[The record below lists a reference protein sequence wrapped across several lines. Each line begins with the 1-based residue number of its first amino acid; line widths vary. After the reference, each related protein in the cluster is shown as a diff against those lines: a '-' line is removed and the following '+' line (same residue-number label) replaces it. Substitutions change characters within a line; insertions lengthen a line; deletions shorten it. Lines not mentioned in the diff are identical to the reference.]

1 VGVLVDGNGTTS
13 TTTALAAFVFTT
25 VGPQHASQPKICQ
38 VVVHAVAWTL
48 ADVGPL
54 DISRDRG
61 LSDTGYAARAQR
73 RARSPLLWR
82 GQQGCRSSRFFGL
95 NVAPPLHCLPRKFCR
110 LIREGLERGR
120 NRQELWMGSGRGS
133 AFGGSIGRCVPPV
146 GLEPTLD
153 GF

>member
-1 VGVLVDGNGTTS
+1 MS
-13 TTTALAAFVFTT
+13 PCPCT
-25 VGPQHASQPKICQ
+25 VCHESS
-38 VVVHAVAWTL
+38 VEVA
-48 ADVGPL
+48 
-54 DISRDRG
+54 
-61 LSDTGYAARAQR
+61 AARGGAFDDADAELR
-73 RARSPLLWR
+73 
-82 GQQGCRSSRFFGL
+82 
-95 NVAPPLHCLPRKFCR
+95 R